1 MRTVADWLLRIVL
14 AFSFLYPPVNA
25 WTNPFSWLGYI
36 PHFATQLW
44 PFGDFSLLHTFGA
57 LEIILAVWLLSGWR
71 VWIPATLMGLI
82 LLVIVGTN
90 IDQFEVL
97 FRDVTIAGLAFAIA
111 LMHAP
116 RHVKPLA

>member
-1 MRTVADWLLRIVL
+1 MRAVADWVLRIAL

-25 WTNPFSWLGYI
+25 WGNPFSWLGYV

-57 LEIILAVWLLSGWR
+57 VEIVLAAWLLSGWR

-90 IDQFEVL
+90 LDQFEVL
-97 FRDVTIAGLAFAIA
+97 FRDVSIAGLAFAVA

-116 RHVKPLA
+116 RHIGHAA